1 MLYGQAEVPAR
12 FFFQQFVKG
21 SDLIFSNLIA
31 SLVLIAFEVW
41 AWLQTNNIKTAK
53 KAAVQP
59 STFPRIMIIGMAVF
73 TVILL
78 IQSLIKLISMKA
90 DDPLAEKAE
99 TMNLFRDKGVL
110 AALVVILLCV
120 GYVYLFKSLGYVV
133 VSFLLCAIIMWM
145 IGLRS
150 PVKLILISLL
160 VPLGMWLI
168 FYKMLQVNIPMG
180 WLQFLKDL
188 VVLIHDHCQ
197 VDRHDLQAELFHQF
211 ALIEDDGA
219 EGLRSRRLRAPDRP

>member
-1 MLYGQAEVPAR
+1 MEVKKTQTKA
-12 FFFQQFVKG
+12 
-21 SDLIFSNLIA
+21 FSNLIA
-31 SLVLIAFEVW
+31 SLVLIVFEVW

-78 IQSLIKLISMKA
+78 IQSLLKLSSMKA

-180 WLQFLKDL
+180 WLQFLRDL
-188 VVLIHDHCQ
+188 VDKIN
-197 VDRHDLQAELFHQF
+197 F
-211 ALIEDDGA
+211 
-219 EGLRSRRLRAPDRP
+219 

>member
-1 MLYGQAEVPAR
+1 MEIKKTQTKA
-12 FFFQQFVKG
+12 
-21 SDLIFSNLIA
+21 FSNLIA

-78 IQSLIKLISMKA
+78 IQSLLKLGSMKA

-110 AALVVILLCV
+110 AALFVVVLCI
-120 GYVYLFKSLGYVV
+120 GYVYFFKSLGYVV
-133 VSFLLCAIIMWM
+133 VSFLLCGIIMWI

-180 WLQFLKDL
+180 WLQFLREL
-188 VVLIHDHCQ
+188 VDKIN
-197 VDRHDLQAELFHQF
+197 F
-211 ALIEDDGA
+211 
-219 EGLRSRRLRAPDRP
+219 